1 MSEQAYHEYLNLSC
15 EGIST
20 IFSQDI
26 DVWTYI
32 WGNGTFSSQIIY
44 DINLLAI
51 QPLVYINC
59 IWCSKC
65 VMKIKVFG
73 WLLLIDRLNTRD
85 MLD

>member
-51 QPLVYINC
+51 QPLVYI
-59 IWCSKC
+59 IKC